1 MKPSPR
7 SSFASEAAVVLC
19 VLEETEVQVVEEME
33 CAKKS
38 EECASSRVKDMAHD
52 TYSSSSYPLGPYPNI
67 DVAQGE
73 YGGIR
78 SLFETVH
85 TGARHSTM
93 INWMRLVDALQMA
106 SVVTV
111 LAQALPASPNSV
123 A

>member
-85 TGARHSTM
+85 
-93 INWMRLVDALQMA
+93 IQMA